1 MQPATRLRMQSK
13 ANEQMRTVLHINP
26 KAMHKLIQQQVQLQ
40 VHQLLPKLTTAT
52 AEQQQQLL
60 ITRCVRQKYLTDALS
75 RS

>member
-1 MQPATRLRMQSK
+1 
-13 ANEQMRTVLHINP
+13 MRTVLHINP

-40 VHQLLPKLTTAT
+40 VHQLLPKLTTAATTT
-52 AEQQQQLL
+52 AEEATAQQQQQLL